1 MSVMI
6 ISFEASANIDT
17 TLFGYF
23 SMQYDSDFLSAIK
36 ENLTEIKKNE
46 VLSFSCDLDKIKLVY
61 GEFHSVRRTLKIA
74 DVESNKF
81 TTVFNANFDHVL
93 IKRFHSVKVN
103 IDKDYFYFTGL
114 YETKGKKLI
123 EFQSLNFDTRF
134 IDSVHKAY
142 RKQELVVN

>member
-1 MSVMI
+1 MI

-36 ENLTEIKKNE
+36 ENLIEIKKNE

-81 TTVFNANFDHVL
+81 TTVFNANFDHAL

-114 YETKGKKLI
+114 YEAKGKKLI

-134 IDSVHKAY
+134 IDSVQKAY